1 MACGASEVAITSRM
15 IPPMP
20 RWQGNYKEMKLTQ
33 IEAPEV
39 KRLVWIDSSWSD
51 GRPRPSK
58 MLT

>member
-1 MACGASEVAITSRM
+1 M